1 MKTNIISLVF
11 TLVACGQQPNYSDPT
26 LTDKQDKK
34 AEDTDTQ
41 DKADDVLPPQGID
54 GYISNAFDL
63 TVDGERYTDSED
75 FYTRELDR
83 LTESAVE
90 AGYEDWTLDFDAQ
103 IGLVDLKY
111 GMTVFV
117 GSPSRKGFAGQT
129 TVASDASFHV
139 HVPEAARKEN
149 YSIRAVKKINL
160 TLNPPE
166 GSDEKPVRWCYNFSA
181 EIGEVRVDGE
191 PVVLNT
197 FKTKLT
203 KYACS
208 VADQGIVI
216 PPKK

>member
-1 MKTNIISLVF
+1 MQSANGLTNNKGVNTMKTTTIISLVF
-11 TLVACGQQPNYSDPT
+11 TLVACGQQPNYSEPT

-34 AEDTDTQ
+34 AENTDTQ
-41 DKADDVLPPQGID
+41 ENKKTNDVLPPQGID

-75 FYTRELDR
+75 FYTKELDR

-90 AGYEDWTLDFDAQ
+90 AGYEDWNLDFDAQ

-139 HVPEAARKEN
+139 HVPGSRTARELQHSCCQKN
-149 YSIRAVKKINL
+149 Q
-160 TLNPPE
+160 P
-166 GSDEKPVRWCYNFSA
+166 D
-181 EIGEVRVDGE
+181 
-191 PVVLNT
+191 
-197 FKTKLT
+197 
-203 KYACS
+203 
-208 VADQGIVI
+208 ADTSRR
-216 PPKK
+216 

>member
-1 MKTNIISLVF
+1 MKTNIISFVF
-11 TLVACGQQPNYSDPT
+11 TLVACGQQPNYSEPT

-34 AEDTDTQ
+34 AEGEE
-41 DKADDVLPPQGID
+41 KSNDVLPPQGID
-54 GYISNAFDL
+54 GYISNAFEL

-75 FYTRELDR
+75 FYTRELER
-83 LTESAVE
+83 LTENAVE
-90 AGYEDWTLDFDAQ
+90 SGYEDWKLDFDAQ

-117 GSPSRKGFAGQT
+117 ASLSRKGFAGQT
-129 TVASDASFHV
+129 TVSSDSSFHV
-139 HVPEAARKEN
+139 QVPEAARKEAYN
-149 YSIRAVKKINL
+149 IRAVKKINL
-160 TLNPPE
+160 TLTPPE

-191 PVVLNT
+191 PVVLST

-208 VADQGIVI
+208 VADQGIAI